1 MWNLSKG
8 DMIYNS
14 WLKLFWK
21 YWVKRVSVDMIVKDV
36 WIAKGTF
43 YLYYKNKEELYE
55 NIIDDILACWKQFM
69 ENLASKVDDVKERFY
84 MHMVWSLGFFEKN
97 KIVKNLIEWNPDYYI
112 GKIDDDYLSTNH
124 VKFMEI
130 LLWEEFSDK
139 EYVHFIANTK
149 WFFASIINHKSCF
162 KTNEEYQDFVLNF
175 AAVIVNGLFS
185 DYKEIRKWRSFDNLT
200 CFIPKIKK

>member
-1 MWNLSKG
+1 MWNLNKG

-21 YWVKRVSVDMIVKDV
+21 YWVKKVSVDMIVKDV

-55 NIIDDILACWKQFM
+55 TIIDDILGCWWEFM
-69 ENLASKVDDVKERFY
+69 QNLASRIDNVKERFY
-84 MHMVWSLGFFEKN
+84 MYMVGSLGFFEKN
-97 KIVKNLIEWNPDYYI
+97 KIVKNLIQWNSDYYLW
-112 GKIDDDYLSTNH
+112 KVDFDYLSKNH
-124 VKFMEI
+124 IRFMEI
-130 LLWEEFSDK
+130 LLWEEFKDK
-139 EYVHFIANTK
+139 EYVNFIANTK
-149 WFFASIINHKSCF
+149 GFFANIINYKSCF
-162 KTNEEYQDFVLNF
+162 KSQDEYQDFVLNF

-185 DYKEIRKWRSFDNLT
+185 NYQDVRKWRSFDDLT